1 MDMPDTATE
10 LPSDP
15 MELVALLRT
24 VDPAE
29 APDLVERI
37 AEALERALAD
47 ADEG

>member
-1 MDMPDTATE
+1 MPDTGTD
-10 LPSDP
+10 LPADP
-15 MELVALLRT
+15 KALVALLRE

-47 ADEG
+47 ADEA